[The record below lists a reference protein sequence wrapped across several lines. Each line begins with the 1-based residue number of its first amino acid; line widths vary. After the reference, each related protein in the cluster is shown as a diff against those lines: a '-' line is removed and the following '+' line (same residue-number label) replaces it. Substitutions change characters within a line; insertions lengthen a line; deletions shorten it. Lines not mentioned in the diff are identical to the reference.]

1 MKYSLLVSETAYE
14 DAAVIFDW
22 YETKLAGLGDRFINE
37 LEVAKADLLNN
48 PLAFAKWNKSIRRMV
63 MRKFPYKLFYKIYED
78 EILIL
83 AIIHARRSN
92 RYLKRKL

>member
-1 MKYSLLVSETAYE
+1 MKYSLLVSEMAYE
-14 DAAVIFDW
+14 DAIVIFDW
-22 YETKLAGLGDRFINE
+22 YEEKLSGLGDRFINE
-37 LEVAKADLLNN
+37 PEVAKTDLLNN

-92 RYLKRKL
+92 RYLKRRL